1 MNRRRDDKQLPPEH
15 QNSEDVRLE
24 VASKLMEAVTIAERL
39 ARTSARKPAGS
50 GGIPPKVRWYQL
62 MGYLSQTLDG
72 VLRNMDMNEVKKR
85 MAELEKMVV
94 SLREQDEKIPG

>member
-1 MNRRRDDKQLPPEH
+1 
-15 QNSEDVRLE
+15 
-24 VASKLMEAVTIAERL
+24 MEAVKITERL
-39 ARTSARKPAGS
+39 AQSSGRKPAGG

-72 VLRNMDMNEVKKR
+72 VLRNMDMNEIKKR

-94 SLREQDEKIPG
+94 SLREQDQKVRG